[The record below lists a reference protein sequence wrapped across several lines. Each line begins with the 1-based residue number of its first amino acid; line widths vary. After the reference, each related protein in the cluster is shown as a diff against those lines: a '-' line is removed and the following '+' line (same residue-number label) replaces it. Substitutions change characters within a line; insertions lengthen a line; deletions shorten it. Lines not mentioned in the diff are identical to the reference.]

1 MAMVSF
7 SSVAQVRVL
16 AASSMTNV
24 LSDIAAEFERSQGI
38 KVQLVFAGSSS
49 LARQIEQGAP
59 ADLYISANT
68 KWADYLVNQG
78 IVDQTAVQILARNR
92 LVVIGERDGVKPNEG
107 ANAITERNWWLDKL
121 EGGRLAMGNPNAV
134 PAGIYAKQALE
145 NQGIWSDVKNKLA
158 PTSNVRIA
166 LTLVARQE
174 TPLGIVYA
182 TDAKI
187 SDNVTVLGEFPV
199 GSYDDIE
206 YPLVKLNDKAET
218 RSLVDYLLSSQSE
231 ATLVEYGFITVNH

>member
-1 MAMVSF
+1 MAMASF
-7 SSVAQVRVL
+7 SSVGQVRVL

-68 KWADYLVNQG
+68 KWADYLVEQG
-78 IVDQTAVQILARNR
+78 IVDQTAVQVLARNR
-92 LVVIGERDGVKPNEG
+92 LVVIGERDGVKPND
-107 ANAITERNWWLDKL
+107 ANVITKHKWWLEQLK
-121 EGGRLAMGNPNAV
+121 GGRLAMGNPDAV

-145 NQGIWSDVKNKLA
+145 NQGIWSVVKNNLA

-187 SDNVTVLGEFPV
+187 SDDVTVLGEFPV
-199 GSYDDIE
+199 GSYDHIE

-231 ATLVEYGFITVNH
+231 VTLVEYGFIPLSQ